1 MSERGDCLSK
11 SARVGLSIKAWC
23 AWWNNLG
30 LMFTAY
36 YSMLPNYKFAV
47 FAATVCF
54 VVVTI
59 FFLGLPTLIKYF
71 KDAAEERRNE
81 E

>member
-1 MSERGDCLSK
+1 M
-11 SARVGLSIKAWC
+11 SARVGLSIRLGVLGGIIW
-23 AWWNNLG
+23 G

-59 FFLGLPTLIKYF
+59 FFLGLPTLIKHF

>member
-1 MSERGDCLSK
+1 MLG
-11 SARVGLSIKAWC
+11 GIIW
-23 AWWNNLG
+23 G

-36 YSMLPNYKFAV
+36 YSMLPNYKFAA

-54 VVVTI
+54 VVVTT
-59 FFLGLPTLIKYF
+59 FFLGLPTLIKLF
-71 KDAAEERRNE
+71 RDAAEERRNE